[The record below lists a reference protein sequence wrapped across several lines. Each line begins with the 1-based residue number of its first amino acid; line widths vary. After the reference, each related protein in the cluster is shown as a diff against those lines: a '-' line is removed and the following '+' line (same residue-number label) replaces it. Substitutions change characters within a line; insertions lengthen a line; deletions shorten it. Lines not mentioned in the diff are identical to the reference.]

1 MLLWWL
7 GIGEDAEDL
16 GGRRP
21 LSSGHGVGMAKRGG
35 KVPSMGGLEKEET
48 RKKKLRAR
56 TNPRS
61 SVGGTT
67 DVRRRTLQVH
77 HHHRLRR
84 QSGKGGRARG
94 FSLLVHNAMLLPPPE
109 LGVRR
114 WALQRGKGG
123 RGEGVRGVVSPF
135 GERRSD
141 RGERGGGFSLL
152 VAMRKK
158 SPRGR
163 VLQVHPFFPRF
174 TSSTVARSSSSSSC
188 MRPSVCR
195 CCLRSARSDCRCYF
209 RLNG

>member
-1 MLLWWL
+1 M
-7 GIGEDAEDL
+7 
-16 GGRRP
+16 
-21 LSSGHGVGMAKRGG
+21 SKRGG

-67 DVRRRTLQVH
+67 DGRRRTLQV

-123 RGEGVRGVVSPF
+123 REGGRRGVVSPF
-135 GERRSD
+135 KERRSD
-141 RGERGGGFSLL
+141 RGERGGE
-152 VAMRKK
+152 VA
-158 SPRGR
+158 SP
-163 VLQVHPFFPRF
+163 FW
-174 TSSTVARSSSSSSC
+174 
-188 MRPSVCR
+188 
-195 CCLRSARSDCRCYF
+195 
-209 RLNG
+209 

>member
-67 DVRRRTLQVH
+67 DEDGLCKCTTTASAANRGRE
-77 HHHRLRR
+77 
-84 QSGKGGRARG
+84 GGRAAFPSSYTTRCCFHPRNWG
-94 FSLLVHNAMLLPPPE
+94 SDDGRSN
-109 LGVRR
+109 
-114 WALQRGKGG
+114 GG
-123 RGEGVRGVVSPF
+123 RADGGRAFEG
-135 GERRSD
+135 
-141 RGERGGGFSLL
+141 
-152 VAMRKK
+152 
-158 SPRGR
+158 
-163 VLQVHPFFPRF
+163 
-174 TSSTVARSSSSSSC
+174 
-188 MRPSVCR
+188 
-195 CCLRSARSDCRCYF
+195 
-209 RLNG
+209 